1 MEDNKQ
7 SGVYI
12 KNLLQ
17 KNVNLHINESGKQVK
32 QNLENKLH
40 NMTIGKCI
48 SEGFIKPN
56 SINIISYTSGIIN
69 GEWITYKVIF
79 ECFIC
84 NPVEGMIIECITRN
98 ITKAGI
104 SAESLQNDDGYNPL
118 NIFIAR
124 DHHYS
129 DNYFNNIN
137 ENQKI
142 NIVVIGSR
150 FELNDP
156 NIVVIGKL
164 KNDKNDK
171 DEKHGGT
178 TNSKLKPTINIL

>member
-7 SGVYI
+7 AGIYI
-12 KNLLQ
+12 KNVLQ
-17 KNVNLHINESGKQVK
+17 KNVNLHINENGKNIK
-32 QNLENKLH
+32 KNLETKLH

-56 SINIISYTSGIIN
+56 SISIISYSSGLIK
-69 GEWITYKVIF
+69 GEWIQYKVVF

-84 NPVEGMIIECITRN
+84 NPVEGMIIECVTKN

-104 SAESLQNDDGYNPL
+104 SAESTQATDGYNPL

-142 NIVVIGSR
+142 NIIVIGSR
-150 FELNDP
+150 FELNDTT
-156 NIVVIGKL
+156 IVVLGKL
-164 KNDKNDK
+164 KNDKIN
-171 DEKHGGT
+171 EITNVGGI
-178 TNSKLKPTINIL
+178 NNKIKPTINIL